1 MAAPLAELGSVRW
14 GPVAGAL
21 AAGVGLAVL
30 DLTVWPRGPG
40 SELGA
45 LVAGLLGG
53 SAALALD
60 DPAAG
65 VTAAVPTTRRRRT
78 AVRLVVAAAAVGVWC
93 AYVGWVVSALRAEG
107 LDMSLLTFGVIGS
120 GVVALCVGVAVDLGR
135 HGDGQPGSAVAATA
149 VIGMLGLMVLPL
161 PGDLAAYD
169 ASARWTDATALWS
182 VLGALGM
189 AALWRGSA
197 DPWRRG
203 SGQRRTAAI
212 VSRYQP

>member
-1 MAAPLAELGSVRW
+1 VIRAELAAVRW

-21 AAGVGLAVL
+21 AAGAGLAVL

-40 SELGA
+40 SELCA

-65 VTAAVPTTRRRRT
+65 VTAAAPTTRRRRT
-78 AVRLVVAAAAVGVWC
+78 AVRLVVAAVVVGVWC
-93 AYVGWVVSALRAEG
+93 GYVGWVVSALRADG
-107 LDMSLLTFGVIGS
+107 IDTSWLTLVAIGT
-120 GVVALCVGVAVDLGR
+120 GVVALCTGVAVDLGR
-135 HGDGQPGSAVAATA
+135 EGDAQPGSAVAATA

-161 PGDLAAYD
+161 PGDLAPYD
-169 ASARWTDATALWS
+169 ASSRWTDATALWT
-182 VLGALGM
+182 VLGGVGL

-197 DPWRRG
+197 DPWRRRP
-203 SGQRRTAAI
+203 GQRRTAAI